1 MADDGQRFLHP
12 AADGAVGELAAGLP
26 VAGTIEADRRQP
38 FAGGHGQ
45 ALLVLAPNDYAEGVD
60 GIRGERDQREL
71 PLARTAELQDW
82 VRRPAPAEP
91 DPPAPL
97 APSQPLPDEAAG
109 RGMGTQIKTADKKSM
124 SSIQWI
130 KRQLADPWSEKARA
144 EGWRSRAAFKFSEID
159 DRFRLVRKG
168 SRVIDLGAAPGG
180 WVQVCVNRGAEA
192 VVGVDLLPIE
202 PIPGSTLIQADF
214 TDPGVDQQLIEA
226 LGGPPDLVL
235 SDMAHNTVG
244 HRQTDHLKII
254 ALIEIAADFAIRT
267 LRPGGH
273 FVTKNFQGGDAG
285 HVLADLRAAFQDV
298 KYVKPSASRK
308 GSSEVYLVALN
319 RK

>member
-1 MADDGQRFLHP
+1 MSKDEKTPDKA
-12 AADGAVGELAAGLP
+12 
-26 VAGTIEADRRQP
+26 EA
-38 FAGGHGQ
+38 
-45 ALLVLAPNDYAEGVD
+45 
-60 GIRGERDQREL
+60 
-71 PLARTAELQDW
+71 
-82 VRRPAPAEP
+82 APARRKMVR
-91 DPPAPL
+91 PPTGGTA
-97 APSQPLPDEAAG
+97 QG

-144 EGWRSRAAFKFSEID
+144 EGWRSRAAFKFAEID
-159 DRFRLVRKG
+159 DRFRLVKKG

-180 WVQVCVNRGAEA
+180 WVQVCVNRGAGA

-214 TDPGVDQQLIEA
+214 TEPGVDQQLIDA

-267 LRPGGH
+267 LRPGGA

-285 HVLADLRAAFQDV
+285 HVLADLRANFQDV
-298 KYVKPSASRK
+298 KYVKPEASRK

-319 RK
+319 KR

>member
-1 MADDGQRFLHP
+1 MS
-12 AADGAVGELAAGLP
+12 
-26 VAGTIEADRRQP
+26 
-38 FAGGHGQ
+38 
-45 ALLVLAPNDYAEGVD
+45 NDEKPPKAE
-60 GIRGERDQREL
+60 
-71 PLARTAELQDW
+71 TA
-82 VRRPAPAEP
+82 AEP
-91 DPPAPL
+91 ARRRMVKPPTGGT
-97 APSQPLPDEAAG
+97 SAG
-109 RGMGTQIKTADKKSM
+109 RGMGTQMKTADKKSM

-144 EGWRSRAAFKFSEID
+144 EGYRSRAAFKFSEID
-159 DRFRLVRKG
+159 DRFKLVKKG

-180 WVQVCVNRGAEA
+180 WVQVCVNRGAAE
-192 VVGVDLLPIE
+192 VVGVDLLMIE

-214 TDPGVDQQLIEA
+214 TEPGVDQQLIDA

-254 ALIEIAADFAIRT
+254 ALIEIAADFAIKT

-285 HVLADLRAAFQDV
+285 GVLADLRANFEDV

-319 RK
+319 KR

>member
-1 MADDGQRFLHP
+1 MSDDDKP
-12 AADGAVGELAAGLP
+12 E
-26 VAGTIEADRRQP
+26 
-38 FAGGHGQ
+38 
-45 ALLVLAPNDYAEGVD
+45 
-60 GIRGERDQREL
+60 
-71 PLARTAELQDW
+71 
-82 VRRPAPAEP
+82 PAPSEP
-91 DPPAPL
+91 ARRKMVRPPTGGT
-97 APSQPLPDEAAG
+97 AAG

-159 DRFRLVRKG
+159 DRFHLVKKG

-180 WVQVCVNRGAEA
+180 WVQVCVNRGAAA

-202 PIPGSTLIQADF
+202 PIPGSILIQADF
-214 TDPGVDQQLIEA
+214 TEAGVDQQLLEA
-226 LGGPPDLVL
+226 LGGAPDLVL

-254 ALIEIAADFAIRT
+254 ALIEIAADFAIKT

-285 HVLADLRAAFQDV
+285 HVLADLRANFQDV
-298 KYVKPSASRK
+298 KYVKPAASRK

-319 RK
+319 KR

>member
-1 MADDGQRFLHP
+1 MGSMS
-12 AADGAVGELAAGLP
+12 
-26 VAGTIEADRRQP
+26 
-38 FAGGHGQ
+38 
-45 ALLVLAPNDYAEGVD
+45 NDEK
-60 GIRGERDQREL
+60 
-71 PLARTAELQDW
+71 T
-82 VRRPAPAEP
+82 
-91 DPPAPL
+91 PPAPKV
-97 APSQPLPDEAAG
+97 AETEPARRKMVRPPTGGTAQG

-159 DRFRLVRKG
+159 DRFHLVKKG

-180 WVQVCVNRGAEA
+180 WVQVCVNRGAA
-192 VVGVDLLPIE
+192 SVVGVDLLPIE

-214 TDPGVDQQLIEA
+214 TDPGVDQQLIDE

-254 ALIEIAADFAIRT
+254 ALIEIASDFAIRT

-285 HVLADLRAAFQDV
+285 RVLADLRANFQEV
-298 KYVKPSASRK
+298 KYVKPAASRK

-319 RK
+319 KR